1 MPGNYAVLV
10 DAGFLKAEGAKAV
23 GMARD
28 NLTFDGAACIEW
40 FSGFYRDSR
49 FSQLAPIFADK
60 AFLRAY
66 WYDGAFD
73 PNDRRYQTQR
83 AVFEALAIV
92 PGLYLRLG
100 HLQERRPSWQR
111 RVQRAVQACGV
122 SVEDF
127 EKHFRFRSEL
137 EQKGVD
143 ALMTLDLVNLSRDRV
158 ADAILL
164 VSGDRDLEEAVRVA
178 QGVGCKVVL
187 AHPRAAGVAL
197 ALRELADARLSMGVG
212 DLQQMLVHARPPLVT
227 AEPEVRSARPR

>member
-28 NLTFDGAACIEW
+28 NLTFDGATCIDW
-40 FSGFYRDSR
+40 FSGFHRDNR
-49 FSQLAPIFADK
+49 FAPLAPIFADK

-73 PNDRRYQTQR
+73 PTDRRYQTQR

-100 HLQERRPSWQR
+100 QLQERRPSWQR
-111 RVQRAVQACGV
+111 RVQRAVLACGV
-122 SVEDF
+122 SLADF

-143 ALMTLDLVNLSRDRV
+143 ALMTLDLVHLSRDRA

-187 AHPRAAGVAL
+187 AHPPAAGVAR
-197 ALRELADARLSMGVG
+197 ALRQLADAQLSIEAV
-212 DLQQMLVHARPPLVT
+212 DLRRMLVPVRPRLVT
-227 AEPEVRSARPR
+227 AGAGIRSARTP